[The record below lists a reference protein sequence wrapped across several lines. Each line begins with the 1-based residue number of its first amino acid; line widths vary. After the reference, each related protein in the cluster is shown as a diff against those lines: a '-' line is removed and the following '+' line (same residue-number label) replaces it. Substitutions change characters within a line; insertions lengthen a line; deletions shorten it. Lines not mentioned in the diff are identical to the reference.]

1 MPSIRQANI
10 QKKWLT
16 CLRCGRKMKIDRCH
30 RLCRRC
36 RLAIQ
41 GVHHQAAPVALD
53 RNALGLFLD
62 EHN

>member
-1 MPSIRQANI
+1 MLSIRQANI

-16 CLRCGRKMKIDRCH
+16 CLRCGRKMKTDRCH

-41 GVHHQAAPVALD
+41 GVRDQAAPVALD
-53 RNALGLFLD
+53 RNVMRLFSD
-62 EHN
+62 DYN